1 MIKFINF
8 ILTILF
14 FGFATRQMF
23 LYNDIFGTIFLF
35 IIGLSLAL
43 YNDD

>member
-1 MIKFINF
+1 MIKFLNF
-8 ILTILF
+8 VLTILF
-14 FGFATRQMF
+14 WFFATRQMF
-23 LYNDIFGTIFLF
+23 LYNDIIGTIFLF

>member
-1 MIKFINF
+1 MNKFINF

-14 FGFATRQMF
+14 FGFATRQMMLF
-23 LYNDIFGTIFLF
+23 NDISGTLFLF
-35 IIGLSLAL
+35 FIGLSLAL